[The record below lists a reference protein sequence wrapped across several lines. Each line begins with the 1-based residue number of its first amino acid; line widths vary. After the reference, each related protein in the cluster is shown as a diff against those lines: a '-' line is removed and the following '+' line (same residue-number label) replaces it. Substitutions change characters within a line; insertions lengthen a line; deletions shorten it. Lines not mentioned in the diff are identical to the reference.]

1 MPQLFGFYE
10 CPRHRLT
17 TFNVETDKLHAIPT
31 NMNLLNLSLGLLG
44 PTNEG
49 VLCLKLLYFQV
60 ACCLI
65 PTLYLAIT
73 HYPL

>member
-1 MPQLFGFYE
+1 
-10 CPRHRLT
+10 
-17 TFNVETDKLHAIPT
+17 
-31 NMNLLNLSLGLLG
+31 MNLLNLSLGLLG